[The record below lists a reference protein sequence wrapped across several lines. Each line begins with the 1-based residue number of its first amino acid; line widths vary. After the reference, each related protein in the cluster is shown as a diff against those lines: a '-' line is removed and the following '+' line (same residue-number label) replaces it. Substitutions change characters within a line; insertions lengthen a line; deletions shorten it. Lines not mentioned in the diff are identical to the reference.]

1 MLKKIVEK
9 HKLEKERT
17 EKLLKAI
24 NNKDSSPKS
33 AQKSG
38 IKAKFN
44 EHGELDIVIDQTADL
59 NLSKMDAD
67 PMYADRVYQI
77 E

>member
-24 NNKDSSPKS
+24 NNKESPKS
-33 AQKSG
+33 SAKNNG

-59 NLSKMDAD
+59 NLSKIDAD
-67 PMYADRVYQI
+67 PMYADRVY
-77 E
+77 

>member
-24 NNKDSSPKS
+24 NNKETPKS
-33 AQKSG
+33 AEKSG

-59 NLSKMDAD
+59 NLSKIDAD
-67 PMYADRVYQI
+67 PMYADRVFQI

>member
-24 NNKDSSPKS
+24 NNKESPKS
-33 AQKSG
+33 AAKSG

-44 EHGELDIVIDQTADL
+44 EHGELDIDIDQTADL
-59 NLSKMDAD
+59 NLSKIDAD
-67 PMYADRVYQI
+67 PMYADRVY
-77 E
+77 